1 VTTDDAAVAVKQ
13 GVGEAVHM
21 SVKRPRAGGWVHRSI
36 VAEGVLR
43 EQYDGLRPLGPKTT
57 SALVAMIRSVYML
70 RL

>member
-36 VAEGVLR
+36 VAEHGRGEL
-43 EQYDGLRPLGPKTT
+43 YDGLWFEPYRTARLLAN
-57 SALVAMIRSVYML
+57 SA
-70 RL
+70 